1 MRRLL
6 IPLLALLT
14 PLLAGCAGVFFYPQR
29 ELTLTPQAVDL
40 VYEDVSL
47 RAADGVALH
56 AWYLPA
62 QGETKGTLLF
72 LHGNGGNVA
81 TQLPSVFWLPA
92 EGYGVLLLDYR
103 GYGESAGKASIPG
116 ALRDVEA
123 ALAWLDARPEVGERG
138 MGVLGQSLGGAFA
151 AHAVAHTAH
160 RERIRAV
167 VIDSAFSD
175 YRRIVREKLGAF
187 WLTWPLQWPLSLTI
201 PSTYDPVDSIGDIAP
216 IPLLILHSEHDTI
229 VPPAHAEALYE
240 AAREPKTYWRI
251 REGGHISAL
260 AYAEARRLLVEWL
273 DLLFAHPRDGAE
285 EHVPE

>member
-6 IPLLALLT
+6 ALMLLS

-29 ELTLTPQAVDL
+29 ELMLTPQVVDL
-40 VYEDVSL
+40 VYEDVYL
-47 RAADGVALH
+47 QAADGVALH

-72 LHGNGGNVA
+72 LHGNGGNVS

-92 EGYGVLLLDYR
+92 EGYAVLLLDYR
-103 GYGESAGKASIPG
+103 GYGASGGSASIAG

-123 ALAWLDARPEVGERG
+123 ALAWLDDRPEVAERG

-151 AHAVAHTAH
+151 AYAVAHTAH

-167 VIDSAFSD
+167 VLDSAFSD
-175 YRRIVREKLGAF
+175 YRRIVREKLGSL

-201 PSTYDPVDSIGDIAP
+201 PAAYNPIDSIGDIAP
-216 IPLLILHSEHDTI
+216 IPLLIMHSEDDII
-229 VPPAHAEALYE
+229 VPPAHAAALYE
-240 AAREPKTYWRI
+240 AAHEPKTYWRI

-260 AYAEARRLLVEWL
+260 GYTEARRLLVEWL
-273 DLLFAHPRDGAE
+273 DGFF
-285 EHVPE
+285 VPGQE

>member
-6 IPLLALLT
+6 ALVLLS
-14 PLLAGCAGVFFYPQR
+14 PLLAGCAGAFFYPQR
-29 ELTLTPQAVDL
+29 ELVLTPQVVDL
-40 VYEDVSL
+40 AYEDVNL
-47 RAADGVALH
+47 QAVDGVPLH

-72 LHGNGGNVA
+72 LHGNGGNIS
-81 TQLPSVFWLPA
+81 TQLASVFWLPA
-92 EGYGVLLLDYR
+92 EGYAVLLLDYR
-103 GYGESAGKASIPG
+103 GYGASGGSVSIAG

-123 ALAWLDARPEVGERG
+123 AFAWLDERPEVAERG

-151 AHAVAHTAH
+151 VHAVARTAY
-160 RERIRAV
+160 REHIRAV

-175 YRRIVREKLGAF
+175 YRLIVREKLGSL

-201 PSTYDPVDSIGDIAP
+201 PAAYDPVDSIDDIAP
-216 IPLLILHSEHDTI
+216 IPLLIMHSEDDVI
-229 VPPAHAEALYE
+229 VPPAHAAVLYE

-260 AYAEARRLLVEWL
+260 GYMETRRLLVEWL
-273 DLLFAHPRDGAE
+273 DLLFVQPQGGVE
-285 EHVPE
+285 ETVSE